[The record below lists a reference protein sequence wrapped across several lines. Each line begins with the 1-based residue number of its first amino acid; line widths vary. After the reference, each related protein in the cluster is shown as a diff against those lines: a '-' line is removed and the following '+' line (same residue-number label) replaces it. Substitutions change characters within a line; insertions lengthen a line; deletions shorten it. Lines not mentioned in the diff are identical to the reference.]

1 MKILFIACYSPLIN
15 NSAAIETLQYL
26 NKLSEIKNN
35 EVHLLTVNFPKN
47 SIYYDEAL
55 RSMMDNKIKIHVVD
69 GGVVFKKLMPKSSDN
84 SNKESSNLTLKNKS
98 GNVKKVLRR
107 IKNAVVIP
115 DMYYGWAK
123 KAGKYGI
130 DLMKKE
136 NFNVIFSMH
145 EPPSSHLCAYYIKKQ
160 YRNIPWITYWSDP
173 WLKDSTREKSFIIKK
188 ILEKN
193 MEKDIVSL
201 ADKFIFVTEA
211 NKDEYFKDYKA
222 LRDGKKKTFI
232 LNRGFDAKLYDKLF
246 HEEIP
251 RLIKKDKINMIYTG
265 EIFSKLRDIKPFIK
279 AIEEIKDEN
288 KEAYNLLNVLFFG
301 NIDDIEGKKKLQ
313 NLEVTKVSPRIPFDE
328 ALKYMLNG
336 DVLLLFGNKN
346 SKQIPAKIYDYFG
359 TKGRIVV
366 IYGDENDPIK
376 RIVKDN
382 KKCIVTENNTQEIKN
397 KIYKVIEMHKN
408 KAIDCEPDFNY
419 EWNSIV
425 EKLNYILEGNEIVNK
440 NLQKL

>member
-26 NKLSEIKNN
+26 NKLSEINNN

-55 RSMMDNKIKIHVVD
+55 RSMMDDKIKIHAVD
-69 GGVVFKKLMPKSSDN
+69 GGIVFKKLMPKSIDN
-84 SNKESSNLTLKNKS
+84 SNEKSSNLSLKNKS
-98 GNVKKVLRR
+98 GNGKKVLRR
-107 IKNAVVIP
+107 IKNAIVIP
-115 DMYYGWAK
+115 DMYYGWAR
-123 KAGKYGI
+123 KAGRYGI
-130 DLMKKE
+130 DLMEKE
-136 NFNVIFSMH
+136 KFNVIFSMH

-173 WLKDSTREKSFIIKK
+173 WLKDSTREKSFVIKK

-193 MEKDIVSL
+193 MEKNIVSL

-211 NKDEYFKDYKA
+211 NKNEYLKDYKD
-222 LRDGKKKTFI
+222 LRDGQKKTFI
-232 LNRGFDAKLYDKLF
+232 LNRGFDTKLYDRLF

-251 RLIKKDKINMIYTG
+251 RLIKKDKINMVYTG

-279 AIEEIKDEN
+279 AIEEIKEED
-288 KEAYNLLNVLFFG
+288 KEAYSLLNVLFFG

-313 NLEVTKVSPRIPFDE
+313 NLEVANVSPRIPFDE

-359 TKGRIVV
+359 VKGRIFV

-376 RIVKDN
+376 RVVQDN
-382 KKCIVTENNTQEIKN
+382 KKCIVTENNTQGIKDE
-397 KIYKVIEMHKN
+397 IYKVIEMHKN
-408 KAIDCEPDFNY
+408 KTLHCDPDFNY

-425 EKLNYILEGNEIVNK
+425 ERLNNILEGSD
-440 NLQKL
+440 

>member
-26 NKLSEIKNN
+26 NKLSEINNN
-35 EVHLLTVNFPKN
+35 EVHLLTVNFPKD

-55 RSMMDNKIKIHVVD
+55 LAMMDNRIKIHIVD
-69 GGVVFKKLMPKSSDN
+69 GGLIFKKLIPRN
-84 SNKESSNLTLKNKS
+84 SNDSKNSPVKVNSGSSRKI
-98 GNVKKVLRR
+98 LRK

-136 NFNVIFSMH
+136 KFDVIFSMH

-211 NKDEYFKDYKA
+211 NKNEYLKDYEFLNNKS
-222 LRDGKKKTFI
+222 KKTFI
-232 LNRGFDAKLYDKLF
+232 LNRGFDAKLYEKLF
-246 HEEIP
+246 KEETP
-251 RLIKKDKINMIYTG
+251 KLIEKGKINMIYTG

-279 AIEEIKDEN
+279 AVEEIKEEDRD
-288 KEAYNLLNVLFFG
+288 AYSLLNILFFG

-313 NLEVTKVSPRIPFDE
+313 SLEVAKVSPRIPFDE

-359 TKGRIVV
+359 AKGRIFV

-376 RIVKDN
+376 RVVQSN
-382 KKCIVTENNTQEIKN
+382 KKCIVTENNVQEIKD
-397 KIYKVIEMHKN
+397 KIYKLVEMHRN
-408 KAIDCEPDFNY
+408 KELDCEPDLNY

-425 EKLNYILEGNEIVNK
+425 ERLNNILEGSD
-440 NLQKL
+440 